1 MRKGIY
7 VLPNSLTLCGMFFGF
22 YAILASLKG
31 LYVYSAWAI
40 LAANIFDGLDGW
52 VARLTNTT
60 TKFGIE
66 LDSLSDL
73 IAFGV
78 APAVLIYSWGLSP
91 FGRLGWGASFL
102 FVICGALRLARYN
115 VQMGSTESKSFT
127 GMPIPAA
134 ATVLA
139 SLVLFYSDLWGVL
152 EGRNFLILLLPVIL
166 SVLMVSTLRYH
177 GLKEI
182 DPKRRKPFSILVAV
196 VGGFVLVFMYPETV
210 IFLFALVYMLSGV
223 VESVV
228 LHYRKRNHRKEVHAN
243 SKNI

>member
-7 VLPNSLTLCGMFFGF
+7 ILPNTLTLCGMFCGF

-31 LYVYSAWAI
+31 MYAYSAWAI
-40 LAANIFDGLDGW
+40 LIATIFDGLDGW

-60 TKFGIE
+60 TRFGIE

-73 IAFGV
+73 VAFGV
-78 APAVLIYSWGLSP
+78 APAVLIYSWGLNS
-91 FGRLGWGASFL
+91 FGRLGWGAAFL

-134 ATVLA
+134 ATVVSA
-139 SLVLFYSDLWGVL
+139 TVLFYTEMWGPL
-152 EGRNFLILLLPVIL
+152 MGRNVFILLFPVIL
-166 SVLMVSTLRYH
+166 SVLMVSTIRYH

-196 VGGFVLVFMYPETV
+196 VGAIVLIFMYPHVV
-210 IFLFALVYMLSGV
+210 IFLFSVGYMMSGII
-223 VESVV
+223 ESGITV
-228 LHYRKRNHRKEVHAN
+228 YRKRVSEVARHEN